1 MDFSALPGRRFPE
14 SVSEILVSWRI
25 DDYPQEKMANPAAA
39 SVPMVTL
46 PDIQSALVRVRK
58 SIYVSPCTRSETFSE
73 LTGHSIYLKLE
84 NRQRTGAYKERG
96 ALNKLLSLTAEERS
110 QGVIAASAGN
120 HAQAVAY
127 HASNLGIRARIV
139 MPLATPLIKVSAT
152 RGYGGD
158 VVLHG
163 ANYDEAYEEALRL
176 SAQERITFVH
186 AFDDDAV
193 IAGQGTLGLEL
204 LEQHPDLEVVVV
216 PIGGGGL
223 IGGIGCA
230 LKETNPRI
238 QVIGVQPARLP
249 SVKVALSEGK
259 PVTLPS
265 AVTIADGIAVRR
277 VGMRTLPL
285 IQKYVDDIVTV
296 EEEEIANAVLLLLE
310 REKIL
315 AEGAG
320 AAALAALVNR
330 RIPMIYDSMTRD
342 SMIRNSTTREKTGK
356 TIVAVV
362 SGGNIDV
369 TLLARIIERG
379 LVKDGRLVRLRVHLP
394 DYPGALHRLTGILA
408 QHRANIVETSYDRA
422 YHNVNLGDTAIDITM
437 ETRGPDHIAE
447 LISALGANGYT
458 HERIL

>member
-1 MDFSALPGRRFPE
+1 
-14 SVSEILVSWRI
+14 
-25 DDYPQEKMANPAAA
+25 
-39 SVPMVTL
+39 MVTL
-46 PDIQSALVRVRK
+46 PQIHSALERIRK
-58 SIYVSPCTRSETFSE
+58 SIHVSPCTRSETFSE
-73 LTGHSIYLKLE
+73 LTGNSIYLKLE

-96 ALNKLLSLTAEERS
+96 ALNKLLSLTAEQRS

-127 HASNLGIRARIV
+127 HASNLGVRAKIV

-163 ANYDEAYEEALRL
+163 ANYDEAYDEAMRL
-176 SAQERITFVH
+176 SAEDRLTFVH
-186 AFDDDAV
+186 AFNDEAV

-204 LEQHPDLEVVVV
+204 LEQHPDLEAVIV
-216 PIGGGGL
+216 PVGGGGL
-223 IGGIGCA
+223 IAGIGCA
-230 LKETNPRI
+230 LKETNSRI

-259 PVTLPS
+259 PVTLPA

-277 VGMRTLPL
+277 AGEQTLPL

-310 REKIL
+310 REKVL

-320 AAALAALVNR
+320 AAALGALVNR
-330 RIPMIYDSMTRD
+330 RIPMLSTSARARD
-342 SMIRNSTTREKTGK
+342 NASKKI
-356 TIVAVV
+356 IVLV

>member
-1 MDFSALPGRRFPE
+1 
-14 SVSEILVSWRI
+14 
-25 DDYPQEKMANPAAA
+25 MANPAAA
-39 SVPMVTL
+39 GSRMVNL
-46 PDIQSALVRVRK
+46 RDIQSALVRVRK

-73 LTGHSIYLKLE
+73 LTGNSVYLKLE

-96 ALNKLLSLTAEERS
+96 ALNKLLSLTPEQRS

-127 HASNLGIRARIV
+127 HASHLGIRATIV

-163 ANYDEAYEEALRL
+163 ANYDEAYEEAMRL
-176 SAQERITFVH
+176 SAQQRLSFVH
-186 AFDDDAV
+186 AFDDDAI

-204 LEQHPDLEVVVV
+204 LEQHPDVEAVVV

-238 QVIGVQPARLP
+238 QVFGVQPARLP

-277 VGMRTLPL
+277 VGVRTLPL

-310 REKIL
+310 REKTL

-320 AAALAALVNR
+320 AAGLAALVNR
-330 RIPMIYDSMTRD
+330 RIRMMDDSITRE
-342 SMIRNSTTREKTGK
+342 STTHEKTGK
-356 TIVAVV
+356 KVVAIV

-408 QHRANIVETSYDRA
+408 EHRANIVETSYDRA

>member
-1 MDFSALPGRRFPE
+1 MVKRSGFRSG
-14 SVSEILVSWRI
+14 
-25 DDYPQEKMANPAAA
+25 KMAVLTPVSAA
-39 SVPMVTL
+39 MVTL
-46 PDIQSALVRVRK
+46 SDIQSALLRIRQ
-58 SIYVSPCTRSETFSE
+58 SIHVSPFTRSETFSD
-73 LTGHSIYLKLE
+73 LTGNSIYLKLE

-96 ALNKLLSLTAEERS
+96 ALNKLLSLTAKERA

-152 RGYGGD
+152 RGYGGE
-158 VVLHG
+158 VLLHG

-176 SAQERITFVH
+176 SAQDHLTFVH
-186 AFDDDAV
+186 AFNDDAV

-204 LEQHPDLEVVVV
+204 LEQHPELEAVVV

-249 SVKVALSEGK
+249 SVKVALLEGK
-259 PVTLPS
+259 AVTLPS

-277 VGMRTLPL
+277 VGERTLPM

-310 REKIL
+310 REKTL

-330 RIPMIYDSMTRD
+330 RIPTIHDSMTR
-342 SMIRNSTTREKTGK
+342 EEAGK
-356 TIVAVV
+356 KVVAIV

>member
-1 MDFSALPGRRFPE
+1 
-14 SVSEILVSWRI
+14 
-25 DDYPQEKMANPAAA
+25 
-39 SVPMVTL
+39 
-46 PDIQSALVRVRK
+46 
-58 SIYVSPCTRSETFSE
+58 
-73 LTGHSIYLKLE
+73 
-84 NRQRTGAYKERG
+84 
-96 ALNKLLSLTAEERS
+96 
-110 QGVIAASAGN
+110 
-120 HAQAVAY
+120 VAY

-152 RGYGGD
+152 RGYGGE

-163 ANYDEAYEEALRL
+163 ANYDEAFEEAMRL
-176 SAQERITFVH
+176 STQDHLTFVH
-186 AFDDDAV
+186 AFNDDAV

-204 LEQHPDLEVVVV
+204 LAQHPDLEAVVV

-230 LKETNPRI
+230 LKETNPHI
-238 QVIGVQPARLP
+238 LVIGVQPARLP
-249 SVKVALSEGK
+249 SVKAALSAGK
-259 PVTLPS
+259 PLTLPS

-277 VGMRTLPL
+277 AGERTLPL

-310 REKIL
+310 REKTL

-320 AAALAALVNR
+320 AAAVAALVNC
-330 RIPMIYDSMTRD
+330 RIPMLHNPKT
-342 SMIRNSTTREKTGK
+342 TGK
-356 TIVAVV
+356 KVVAVV

-458 HERIL
+458 HEKIL